1 MTDASLEDRTRL
13 SGDELAAVLNLVHDV
28 TEADGVLPLSEH
40 VMLHLR
46 YGGDAPVR
54 NLLVR
59 DPDGQL
65 AGYAHLDVTDTVEG
79 SSAEVAVRP
88 AYRKRGYGRLLV
100 EGLLAR
106 SPDGRLRL
114 WAHGQQAAAQALA
127 LGMGFERS
135 RVLWQLRRS
144 LHAPLDQAQLPAGVT
159 VRQFRPGD
167 DDEAWIRLNNR
178 AFEGHPDQ
186 GGWTVDDLTRREN
199 EAWFD
204 PAGFFLAEH
213 DGALV
218 GFHWTKVHGKDQVAP
233 SPDSHGHEPI
243 GEVYVLGIDPDFQG
257 KGLGPALTLVGLRYL
272 RSRGLAQ
279 VMLYVDESNP
289 RAIALYERLGFTK
302 WDVDVSF
309 RMP

>member
-1 MTDASLEDRTRL
+1 MTAAQIEDRTRL
-13 SGDELAAVLNLVHDV
+13 SGDELAAVLELVHEV

-46 YGGDAPVR
+46 YGGDADVR
-54 NLLVR
+54 NLLLR
-59 DPDGQL
+59 GPDGVL
-65 AGYAHLDVTDTVEG
+65 AGYAHLDVTDAVEG

-88 AYRKRGYGRLLV
+88 AYRRRGYGRQLV

-114 WAHGQQAAAQALA
+114 WAHGQHPAAEALA
-127 LGMGFERS
+127 TGMGFERS

-144 LHAPLDQAQLPAGVT
+144 LHAPLGPAELPEGVT
-159 VRQFRPGD
+159 MRAFRPGA
-167 DDEAWIRLNNR
+167 DETEVIALNAR
-178 AFEGHPDQ
+178 AFAAYPDQ
-186 GGWTVDDLTRREN
+186 GGWTLADLERREQ

-204 PAGFFLAEH
+204 PAGFFLAECE
-213 DGALV
+213 GRIV
-218 GFHWTKVHGKDQVAP
+218 GFHWTKVHGSDP

-243 GEVYVLGIDPDFQG
+243 GEVYVLGIDPEFQG
-257 KGLGPALTLVGLRYL
+257 RGLGAALTLIGLRHL

-289 RAIALYERLGFTK
+289 RAIALYERLGFTR

-309 RMP
+309 RLT

>member
-1 MTDASLEDRTRL
+1 VTADLEDRSRL
-13 SGDELAAVLNLVHDV
+13 SGDELAAVLDLVRDV

-46 YGGDAPVR
+46 YGGDTPVR
-54 NLLVR
+54 NLLLR
-59 DPDGQL
+59 APDGQL
-65 AGYAHLDVTDTVEG
+65 AGYAHLDVTDTVAG

-88 AYRKRGYGRLLV
+88 AYRRRGYGRLLV

-114 WAHGQQAAAQALA
+114 WAHGQHPAAQALA
-127 LGMGFERS
+127 LGMGFETS

-144 LHAPLDQAQLPAGVT
+144 LHAPLGEAPLPDGVT
-159 VRQFRPGD
+159 VRTFRPGE
-167 DDEAWIRLNNR
+167 DEDAVIALNRR
-178 AFEGHPDQ
+178 AFEAYPDQ
-186 GGWTVDDLTRREN
+186 GGWTLEDLERREH

-204 PAGFFLAEH
+204 PAGFFLAEYE
-213 DGALV
+213 GRLV

-243 GEVYVLGIDPDFQG
+243 GEVYVLAVDPEFQG
-257 KGLGPALTLVGLRYL
+257 HRLGQALTLVGLRHL

-279 VMLYVDESNP
+279 VMLYVDETNP

-302 WDVDVSF
+302 WDVDVSY

>member
-1 MTDASLEDRTRL
+1 VTEATIEERSRL
-13 SGDELAAVLNLVHDV
+13 SGAELADVLTLVHDV

-46 YGGDAPVR
+46 YGGDDRVR
-54 NLLVR
+54 NLLLR
-59 DPDGQL
+59 DPDGTL
-65 AGYAHLDVTDTVEG
+65 AGYAHLDVTDAVEG

-88 AYRKRGYGRLLV
+88 AYRRHGYGRQLV
-100 EGLLAR
+100 VGLLKR

-114 WAHGQQAAAQALA
+114 WAHGQHAGAEALA
-127 LGMGFERS
+127 VGMGFVRS

-144 LHAPLDQAQLPAGVT
+144 LLSPLGTPELPAGVS
-159 VRQFRPGD
+159 VRSFVPGAD
-167 DDEAWIRLNNR
+167 DVAVIRLNAR
-178 AFEGHPDQ
+178 AFAGHPDQ
-186 GGWTVDDLTRREN
+186 GGWTVDDLVQRER
-199 EAWFD
+199 ESWFD
-204 PAGFFLAEH
+204 PAGFFIAEQ
-213 DGALV
+213 DGHIV
-218 GFHWTKVHGKDQVAP
+218 GMHWTKVHGSDP

-257 KGLGPALTLVGLRYL
+257 KGLGPALTLIGLRHL
-272 RSRGLAQ
+272 RSRGLSQ

>member
-1 MTDASLEDRTRL
+1 VTDATLEDRTRL
-13 SGDELAAVLNLVHDV
+13 SGDELEAVLDLVRDV

-54 NLLVR
+54 NLLLR
-59 DPDGQL
+59 DPDGEL
-65 AGYAHLDVTDTVEG
+65 AGYAHLDVTDAVEG
-79 SSAEVAVRP
+79 SSAELAVRP
-88 AYRKRGYGRLLV
+88 AYRRRGYGRLLV

-106 SPDGRLRL
+106 SPDGRMRL
-114 WAHGQQAAAQALA
+114 WAHGRHPAAEALA

-144 LHAPLDQAQLPAGVT
+144 LHAPLGQADLPDGVT
-159 VRQFRPGD
+159 VRPFRPGQ
-167 DDEAWIRLNNR
+167 DEDAWIRLNNR
-178 AFEGHPDQ
+178 AFKGHPDQ
-186 GGWTVDDLTRREN
+186 GEWTVDDVMRREN
-199 EAWFD
+199 ESWFD
-204 PAGFFLAEH
+204 PAGFFLAER
-213 DGALV
+213 DGELV
-218 GFHWTKVHGKDQVAP
+218 GFHWTKVHGSDP

-243 GEVYVLGIDPDFQG
+243 GEVYVLGIDPDYQG
-257 KGLGPALTLVGLRYL
+257 KGLGAALTLVGLRYL
-272 RSRGLAQ
+272 RARGLAQ

>member
-1 MTDASLEDRTRL
+1 MTDATLQDRSRL
-13 SGDELAAVLNLVHDV
+13 SGDELADVLALVHDV
-28 TEADGVLPLSEH
+28 TETDGVLPLSEH

-54 NLLVR
+54 NLLLR
-59 DPDGQL
+59 APDGEL
-65 AGYAHLDVTDTVEG
+65 AGYAHLDVTDAVEG

-88 AYRKRGYGRLLV
+88 AYRRRGYGRLLV
-100 EGLLAR
+100 EGLLER

-114 WAHGQQAAAQALA
+114 WAHGQHPAAQALA

-144 LHAPLDQAQLPAGVT
+144 LHAPIPAAEVPDNVT
-159 VRQFRPGD
+159 VRAFRPDQD
-167 DDEAWIRLNNR
+167 DAELIALNAK
-178 AFEGHPDQ
+178 AFADYPDQ
-186 GGWTVDDLTRREN
+186 GGWTLEDLVRRQQES
-199 EAWFD
+199 WFD
-204 PAGFFLAEH
+204 PAGFFVAESQ
-213 DGALV
+213 GRIV
-218 GFHWTKVHGKDQVAP
+218 GFHWTKVHGSDP

-243 GEVYVLGIDPDFQG
+243 GEVYVLGIDPGYQG
-257 KGLGPALTLVGLRYL
+257 HGLGKALTLIGLRHL
-272 RSRGLAQ
+272 RARGLAQ
-279 VMLYVDESNP
+279 VMLYVDETNP

>member
-1 MTDASLEDRTRL
+1 MLDLIR
-13 SGDELAAVLNLVHDV
+13 DV

-59 DPDGQL
+59 APDGEL
-65 AGYAHLDVTDTVEG
+65 AGYAHLDVTDAVEG

-106 SPDGRLRL
+106 TPDGRLRL
-114 WAHGQQAAAQALA
+114 WAHGQHPAAQALA

-144 LHAPLDQAQLPAGVT
+144 LHSPLDVPTLPDAVT
-159 VRQFRPGD
+159 VRTFRPGAD
-167 DDEAWIRLNNR
+167 EEAWIRLNNR
-178 AFEGHPDQ
+178 AFADHPDQ
-186 GGWTVDDLTRREN
+186 GNWTTEDLTRRER
-199 EAWFD
+199 ESWFEPD
-204 PAGFFLAEH
+204 GFFLAEH
-213 DGALV
+213 RGELV
-218 GFHWTKVHGKDQVAP
+218 GFDWTKVHGAEPQADG
-233 SPDSHGHEPI
+233 HGHEPI
-243 GEVYVLGIDPDFQG
+243 GEVYVLGIDPEFQG
-257 KGLGPALTLVGLRYL
+257 HGLGAALTLTGLRHL

-279 VMLYVDESNP
+279 VMLYVDETNP
-289 RAIALYERLGFTK
+289 KAIALYERLGFTK

>member
-1 MTDASLEDRTRL
+1 MTAAQIEDRTRL
-13 SGDELAAVLNLVHDV
+13 SGDELAAVLELVHEV

-46 YGGDAPVR
+46 YGGDADVR
-54 NLLVR
+54 NLLLR
-59 DPDGQL
+59 GPDGVL
-65 AGYAHLDVTDTVEG
+65 AGYAHLDVTDAVEG

-88 AYRKRGYGRLLV
+88 AYRRRGYGRQLV

-114 WAHGQQAAAQALA
+114 WAHGQHPAAEALA
-127 LGMGFERS
+127 TGMGFERS

-144 LHAPLDQAQLPAGVT
+144 LHAPLGPAELPEGVT
-159 VRQFRPGD
+159 MRAFRPGA
-167 DDEAWIRLNNR
+167 DETEVIALNAR
-178 AFEGHPDQ
+178 AFAAYPDQ
-186 GGWTVDDLTRREN
+186 GGWTLADLERREQ

-204 PAGFFLAEH
+204 PAGFFLAECE
-213 DGALV
+213 GRIV
-218 GFHWTKVHGKDQVAP
+218 GFHWTKVHGSDP

-243 GEVYVLGIDPDFQG
+243 GEVYVLGIDPEFQG
-257 KGLGPALTLVGLRYL
+257 RGLGAALTLIGLRHL
-272 RSRGLAQ
+272 RARGLAQ

-289 RAIALYERLGFTK
+289 RAIALYERLGFTR

-309 RMP
+309 RLT